1 MGHGGASKEDDKAKD
16 RDGEVRG
23 GQSTHSN
30 VSTDSINMPCDNNS
44 WNSIPLTPNKRHL
57 GRFAIV
63 GVEVNALV
71 GIRVPAFFASVL
83 PQP

>member
-1 MGHGGASKEDDKAKD
+1 MGHGGASEEDDKAKD

-23 GQSTHSN
+23 VQSTHYM
-30 VSTDSINMPCDNNS
+30 VSTDPINIIYDKKS
-44 WNSIPLTPNKRHL
+44 WMIPLTPNKRHL

-71 GIRVPAFFASVL
+71 RIRVPAFFASVL